1 MVNHYH
7 QVRVALDLV
16 LREVQVQNKMR
27 QLVKPLKQQ
36 WLTVL
41 LQKRQWQQQQQL
53 QVLTDLFLE
62 EDLILVQEGGR
73 EVLEDQVILV
83 QEVLK
88 DLLVVIFSEK
98 LAMKGYLV
106 DPMVQVAQVIYLVAV
121 QAAQVVQALTTQS
134 MGQGCLL
141 HWRLS
146 SRLGHFLPPWPMFTS
161 MERKRFWLPVLQLL
175 VHAPQSPH

>member
-16 LREVQVQNKMR
+16 LMEVQVQNKMR

-62 EDLILVQEGGR
+62 EDQVILVQEGGR

-83 QEVLK
+83 QEEVREVLEDQVILVQEVLK
-88 DLLVVIFSEK
+88 DLLVEIFSEK

-106 DPMVQVAQVIYLVAV
+106 DPRVQVVQVIYLVAV
-121 QAAQVVQALTTQS
+121 QEA
-134 MGQGCLL
+134 
-141 HWRLS
+141 
-146 SRLGHFLPPWPMFTS
+146 
-161 MERKRFWLPVLQLL
+161 
-175 VHAPQSPH
+175 

>member
-1 MVNHYH
+1 MANHYH

-16 LREVQVQNKMR
+16 LMEVQVQNKMR

-62 EDLILVQEGGR
+62 EDQVILVQEGGREVLEDQVILVQEEVR

-106 DPMVQVAQVIYLVAV
+106 DPRVQVAQVIYLVAV
-121 QAAQVVQALTTQS
+121 QAAQVVQ
-134 MGQGCLL
+134 
-141 HWRLS
+141 
-146 SRLGHFLPPWPMFTS
+146 
-161 MERKRFWLPVLQLL
+161 VIYL
-175 VHAPQSPH
+175 VAAQVAQVVQVV